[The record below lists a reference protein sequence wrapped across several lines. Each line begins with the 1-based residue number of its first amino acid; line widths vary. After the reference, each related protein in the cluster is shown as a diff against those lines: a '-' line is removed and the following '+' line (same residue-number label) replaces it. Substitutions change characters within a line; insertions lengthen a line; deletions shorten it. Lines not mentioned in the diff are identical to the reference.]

1 MFDSGLLRICE
12 LSQVAVNGGMPVE
25 TLTETGKA
33 FYGNRNI
40 SAARMYQAFGADRQ
54 IDKLVRVPFDTEV
67 EPENYV
73 VFENGEQFRIDSVTE
88 VFPYSTTG
96 SMQSAY
102 NSRAIELTLVKLGEN
117 YNVVFAE

>member
-40 SAARMYQAFGADRQ
+40 SASRMYQAFGADRQ

-67 EPENYV
+67 DPDNYV
-73 VFENGEQFRIDSVTE
+73 VFENGEQFRVDTVTD
-88 VFPYSTTG
+88 VIVRRDL
-96 SMQSAY
+96 
-102 NSRAIELTLVKLGEN
+102 RAVELTLVKLGDN

>member
-12 LSQVAVNGGMPVE
+12 LSQVAVNGGKPVE

-33 FYGNRNI
+33 FYENRNI
-40 SAARMYQAFGADRQ
+40 SASRMYQAFGADRQ

-73 VFENGEQFRIDSVTE
+73 VFENGEQFRVDAVNDVIVRRDL
-88 VFPYSTTG
+88 
-96 SMQSAY
+96 
-102 NSRAIELTLVKLGEN
+102 RAVELTLVKLGDN

>member
-33 FYGNRNI
+33 FYGNSNI

-67 EPENYV
+67 EPDNYV
-73 VFENGEQFRIDSVTE
+73 VFENGDQFGVDAVND
-88 VFPYSTTG
+88 VFVRRDL
-96 SMQSAY
+96 
-102 NSRAIELTLVKLGEN
+102 RAVELTLVKLGDN

>member
-1 MFDSGLLRICE
+1 MFDSGLLRVCE

-25 TLTETGKA
+25 TLTETAKA
-33 FYGNRNI
+33 FYGNRTV

-67 EPENYV
+67 QPENYV
-73 VFENGEQFRIDSVTE
+73 VFENGEQFRVDAVNE
-88 VFPYSTTG
+88 VIVRRDL
-96 SMQSAY
+96 
-102 NSRAIELTLVKLGEN
+102 RALELTLIKLEGN